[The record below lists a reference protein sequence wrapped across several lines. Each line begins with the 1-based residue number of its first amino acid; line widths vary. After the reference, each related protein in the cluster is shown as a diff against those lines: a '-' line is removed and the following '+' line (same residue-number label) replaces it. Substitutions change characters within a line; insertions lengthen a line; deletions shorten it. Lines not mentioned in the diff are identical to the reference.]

1 MKFIQISDTHLF
13 GDAGKRLLGVD
24 TAATLQAV
32 VELIAEE
39 EGVAG
44 IIATGDLSQD
54 GSLKSY
60 QRFDEMLRVPGV
72 PVYWIP

>member
-39 EGVAG
+39 EGVAA
-44 IIATGDLSQD
+44 ILT
-54 GSLKSY
+54 
-60 QRFDEMLRVPGV
+60 
-72 PVYWIP
+72 